1 MTERIGF
8 GMKKFGFGLMRLPIV
23 GKEYTKVDLEKFR
36 EMADSFIAAGGTYFD
51 TAYPYHGGFSEQAFR
66 EVVVKRYP
74 RDSFTITDKMPMYL
88 VNKEEN
94 FQPIFEEQLQRC
106 GVKYFDYYWLH
117 ALTVKDYPKVQQT
130 KAFDFLIRKK
140 AEGKI
145 KHIGFSYH
153 DTPELLERI
162 LTEHPEVEYVQLQ
175 LNYLDWEDPGVR
187 AKECYE
193 VATAHGKPVIVME
206 PIKGGVLANLP
217 EEASTVLKQQNP
229 DLSIA
234 SWAIRFAASP
244 ENVMMVLSGMGTTE
258 QMEDNLSY
266 MKDFQPLN
274 DVELKTLEKAT
285 QIIRSGIAIPC
296 TACRYCVSESK
307 CPKDIMI
314 PDYFAMYNDK
324 KRYNS
329 MTSGIYYNSLS
340 SIHGKASECIG
351 CGLCEK
357 HCPQHLP
364 IREYLKEVALI
375 FEAK

>member
-1 MTERIGF
+1 
-8 GMKKFGFGLMRLPIV
+8 MKKFGFGLMRLPV
-23 GKEYTKVDLEKFR
+23 VDNDYTKVDLEKFC
-36 EMADSFIAAGGTYFD
+36 EMVDAFLAAGGTYFD

-88 VNKEEN
+88 VNEEEDL
-94 FQPIFEEQLQRC
+94 PRIFDEQLQRC
-106 GVKYFDYYWLH
+106 GVEYFDYYWLH
-117 ALTVKDYPKVQQT
+117 ALTTGNYGKVQQT
-130 KAFDFLIRKK
+130 KSFDFLAQKK

-145 KHIGFSYH
+145 KHIGFSFH
-153 DTPELLERI
+153 DTPEVLEKI
-162 LTEHPEVEYVQLQ
+162 LTDHPEVEYVQLQ

-193 VATAHGKPVIVME
+193 IATAHGKPVIVME
-206 PIKGGVLANLP
+206 PIKGGVLADLP
-217 EEASTVLKQQNP
+217 EEASAVLKAQDP
-229 DLSIA
+229 DQSIA

-244 ENVMMVLSGMGTTE
+244 ENVMMVLSGMGTMA

-266 MKDFQPLN
+266 MKEFQPLN
-274 DVELKTLEKAT
+274 ATELEVLDQAT

-329 MTSGIYYNSLS
+329 MTSGIYYKNLALL
-340 SIHGKASECIG
+340 HGKASECIE

-364 IREYLKEVALI
+364 IRKHLKEVAAM
-375 FEAK
+375 FEGR

>member
-1 MTERIGF
+1 
-8 GMKKFGFGLMRLPIV
+8 MKKFGFGLMRLPTV
-23 GKEYTKVDLEKFR
+23 GDSYTEVDLNKFR
-36 EMADSFIAAGGTYFD
+36 EMADAFIAAGGTYFD

-74 RDSFTITDKMPMYL
+74 RDAFTVTDKMPMYL
-88 VNKEEN
+88 VNKEEDL
-94 FQPIFEEQLQRC
+94 QPIFDEQLQRC
-106 GVKYFDYYWLH
+106 GVDYFDYYWLH
-117 ALTVKDYPKVQQT
+117 ALATGNYGKVQKT
-130 KAFDFLIRKK
+130 KSFEFIAQKK

-145 KHIGFSYH
+145 KHIGFSFH
-153 DTPELLERI
+153 DTPELLEQI
-162 LTEHPEVEYVQLQ
+162 LTDHPEVEYVQLQ
-175 LNYLDWEDPGVR
+175 LNYLDWEDSGVR

-206 PIKGGVLANLP
+206 PIKGGVLAKLP
-217 EEASTVLKQQNP
+217 EEASEVLKQHSP

-244 ENVMMVLSGMGTTE
+244 ENVMMVLSGMGTME

-266 MKDFQPLN
+266 MKDFQPLDN
-274 DVELKTLEKAT
+274 AELKVLGKAT
-285 QIIRSGIAIPC
+285 RIIRSGIAIAC

-324 KRYNS
+324 KRYNT
-329 MTSGIYYNSLS
+329 MTSGIYYSNLAML
-340 SIHGKASECIG
+340 HGKASECIE

-364 IREYLKEVALI
+364 IRKHLKEVAAA
-375 FEAK
+375 FEK